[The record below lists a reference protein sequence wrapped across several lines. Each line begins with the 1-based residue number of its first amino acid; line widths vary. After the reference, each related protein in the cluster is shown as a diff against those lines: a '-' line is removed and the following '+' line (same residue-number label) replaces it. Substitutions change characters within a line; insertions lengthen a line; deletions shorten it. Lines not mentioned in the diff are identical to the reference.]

1 MRSFFANLS
10 IKHKL
15 WGSSLFL
22 LTVLAV
28 VAVSSFSGLS
38 ATDQHAKRVA
48 ERIQPAVLAALDV
61 DVVLNRVG
69 TALGFYLK
77 SQEDSY
83 KQQYHAELANLTK
96 QLSELQGALD
106 KLDAPELVAQLQ
118 DIAAKAGRFAAY
130 EPRVIEL
137 ATTPTAN
144 IPALA
149 IAQDSLNATNRDFLQ
164 GVSELLTA
172 EAQAQSELNDEIINF
187 SPPLVE
193 NSYGLK
199 VPDTKARPPVEK
211 LAQRVKLQT
220 LIQDLRYTWAQVVNG
235 MRGFVAFRTEAQKD
249 NAELYFVQ
257 NGELLDRILAQ
268 EDLLTFEQVDALER
282 MKVAYAAY
290 DVKLKEVFAV
300 HSSDKAYSDVYLMRT
315 EIGPL
320 MQELS
325 GDLNSIVVALRER
338 TAATSQELTSQVAA
352 TKTMV
357 MVMLIV
363 GLSVGLAVAWLMTK
377 SIVCKLNETVKAM
390 QEIADGDG
398 DLTREL
404 TVYGKDE
411 MGQLSSAF
419 NRFLAKIRNTVSE
432 VAGAVHS
439 LHGASNQMAVMC
451 EQANTGTQTQKL
463 ETERVANSTTE
474 VLSTS
479 QEVSAMAHSAA
490 DAASSAE
497 TAAARGR
504 TIVTQTTSA
513 IDRLAEDVEQAAKV
527 INELGQDSDRIGGVL
542 DVIRGIAEQ
551 TNLLALNAAIE
562 AARAGE
568 QGRGFAVVAD
578 EVRTLASR
586 TQQSTEEIHGMIER
600 LQGASRQAVEV
611 MEKSRGQARSTV
623 EQADGTREALEEIT
637 QAIAT
642 ISELNGSISNAADTQ
657 SEVLEEVNR
666 NIVSI
671 SDVADETNRGAGEMK
686 CSTSDLQGLAD
697 RLQKLVNA
705 FKV

>member
-22 LTVLAV
+22 LAVLAV

-83 KQQYHAELANLTK
+83 KQQYHTELANLTK

-118 DIAAKAGRFAAY
+118 DIAAKADRFAAY

-137 ATTPTAN
+137 ATIPTAN

-172 EAQAQSELNDEIINF
+172 EAQAQSELNDEIISF

-300 HSSDKAYSDVYLMRT
+300 HSGDKAYSDVYLMRT

-338 TAATSQELTSQVAA
+338 TAATSQELTSQVSA

-432 VAGAVHS
+432 VAGAVQA

-611 MEKSRGQARSTV
+611 MDKSRGQARSTV